1 MTKLKIN
8 RIFAYIF
15 IVISFLKVIFS
26 LIFIHTSNLGESIFH
41 YVENIVHIV
50 LLVLLVKQAIKN
62 KIGHFFHEYFLE
74 AVIMGVI
81 SSISLIYTCLVHDYS
96 LDDSFIKV
104 VPAILSLVV
113 NVFLFISFHH
123 HHDRTVKFVLIAFV
137 SISLV
142 LSVNSVVGNFV
153 EYLNNEFSIELFLTT
168 LISNVLSLVFNVFVL
183 LTAISMKHV
192 LRSNPNQVVNYVKL
206 EEDEK

>member
-1 MTKLKIN
+1 MTKLIIN

-15 IVISFLKVIFS
+15 IVISFLNVIFS
-26 LIFIHTSNLGESIFH
+26 MIFIHTGDLGESIFH
-41 YVENIVHIV
+41 YIENIVHIV
-50 LLVLLVKQAIKN
+50 LLILLVKQAIKN

-81 SSISLIYTCLVHDYS
+81 SSISLIYSCLVHDYS
-96 LDDSFIKV
+96 IDDSFIKI
-104 VPAILSLVV
+104 VPAVLSLVV

-123 HHDRTVKFVLIAFV
+123 HHDKTVKIVLIIFV
-137 SISLV
+137 GLSLV
-142 LSVNSVVGNFV
+142 LSVNSIAGNV
-153 EYLNNEFSIELFLTT
+153 IEYLNGAFTLELFATS
-168 LISNVLSLVFNVFVL
+168 LISNILSLVFNVFVL

-192 LRSNPNQVVNYVKL
+192 LRNNPDKVVNYVKL